1 MKAKEGILDQLA
13 EILTAELTAVHQY
26 LLHAELCRHWGYD
39 RLADQFQHLYTEEVT
54 HSGQLVR
61 HILYLGGRA
70 DVGKLDKVKDGASVK
85 DLFETN
91 LAFEKEDVEM
101 LRRAIAHAAKV
112 GDFTTRHKLEEMVV
126 DSEEHVDYFERQLTT
141 IAHVGL
147 QAYLAEQIK
156 KVS

>member
-1 MKAKEGILDQLA
+1 MKAKEGILDRLA

-26 LLHAELCRHWGYD
+26 LLHAELCRHWGYE

-70 DVGKLDKVKDGASVK
+70 DVGKLDKVKDEASVK

-101 LRRAIAHAAKV
+101 LRKAIAHAAKV
-112 GDFTTRHKLEEMVV
+112 GDFTTRQKLEEMIV

-141 IAHVGL
+141 IAQVGL

-156 KVS
+156 KSS

>member
-1 MKAKEGILDQLA
+1 MKAKEGILDRLA

-26 LLHAELCRHWGYD
+26 LLHAELCRHWGYE

-70 DVGKLDKVKDGASVK
+70 DVSKLDKVKDGASVK

-101 LRRAIAHAAKV
+101 LRKAIAHAAKV

-126 DSEEHVDYFERQLTT
+126 DSEEHVDYFERQLAT
-141 IAHVGL
+141 IGQTGL
-147 QAYLAEQIK
+147 PAYLAEQMK
-156 KVS
+156 S

>member
-1 MKAKEGILDQLA
+1 MKAKEGILDRLA

-26 LLHAELCRHWGYD
+26 LLHSELCRHWGYE

-101 LRRAIAHAAKV
+101 LRKAIAHAAKV

-141 IAHVGL
+141 IAQVGL

-156 KVS
+156 KSS